1 MVYTNG
7 AKNRILGVPA
17 GLIEEKGAVSREVA
31 EELAVRVREK
41 LGSDLGVGITGLAG
55 PDGDGVHEV
64 GTVFISL
71 ADGKTVYVR
80 EKHIT
85 GRSRS
90 NVRLYSCQNALDMI
104 RRYLNGL
111 PVEEGRRDI

>member
-1 MVYTNG
+1 M
-7 AKNRILGVPA
+7 
-17 GLIEEKGAVSREVA
+17 
-31 EELAVRVREK
+31 
-41 LGSDLGVGITGLAG
+41 GITGLAG